1 MRAAR
6 FVRRPPADCCSLLP
20 APMLL
25 RCSMLWRV
33 PAVGDLRSAATREA
47 IDTGGVRL
55 MQDSSIVVTQLGETG
70 YCES

>member
-1 MRAAR
+1 
-6 FVRRPPADCCSLLP
+6 
-20 APMLL
+20 
-25 RCSMLWRV
+25 MLWRV